1 MDVPK
6 LVPLKTNVP
15 WFRIEATEADWKKED
30 PLVLAQLL
38 EQLLL
43 VRKFEERILELFK
56 SGCVHG
62 PAHASIGQE
71 GGSIAAISML
81 SEGDK
86 INGTHRAHHQ
96 FLSRFLYHEMPA
108 NYDPRNGDFPDMM
121 QDAVYRSMAEIMGL
135 TPGYCGGRG
144 GSMHMRR
151 DEAGVL
157 GTNAIVGG
165 NPPQATGYALA
176 DKLLGTGNITVT
188 FFGDGAMQNG
198 AAYESMNM
206 AALYDLP
213 MIFIVENNLYG
224 VSTHVSDATRET
236 RLSAR
241 GQGLA
246 VPSLEVDGMN
256 VMAMRKAM
264 DWALKQIRDQNGPVL
279 IESQTYRFFHQHGPM
294 RGSAFGYR
302 EKEEEKAWRARDP
315 FKTLPERCL
324 ELGVIDKK
332 GLARIN
338 QRTDHSVQ
346 AAAEALTENEP
357 HSNQIRIIP
366 SLWPD
371 AGSVES
377 GIRGDLSELTGQR
390 TMEVEDVDPAKT
402 RNIKFIE
409 AIAAAQLHAMERDE
423 RVIVIGE
430 DVHRLNGG
438 TVGAT
443 KGIAEKFPDRL
454 IGTPIAE
461 NGFTGM
467 GLGAAINGLRPIIEI
482 MYADFC
488 LVAADQLFNQI
499 AKVRHM
505 FGGESAVPLIV
516 RIRAAGGHGYGSQ
529 HSMDPSGLFAL
540 WPGWRVIAPSTPFDY
555 IGLFNS
561 AVQCDDPV
569 VIVECQTLYQEEG
582 PVPANDM
589 DYCIPFGK
597 ARVIRPGSA
606 CTILACGNMTPIC
619 TEAVE
624 KCGVDAEVID
634 PRTLDPISMD
644 WDTISASVK
653 RTNRL
658 LVAEQTA
665 RGPSL
670 GARIVQ
676 EGQER
681 LFDWLDHQI
690 LRVSGSQSA
699 PVVSKILEQAALA
712 GVNEV
717 IEGIHAVMGGNV
729 HEVAE

>member
-1 MDVPK
+1 MPK
-6 LVPLKTNVP
+6 LVPLKTNTP
-15 WFRIEATEADWKKED
+15 WFRVEPSEADWKKED
-30 PLVLAQLL
+30 PVVLAQIL
-38 EQLLL
+38 EQLVL
-43 VRKFEERILELFK
+43 VRKFEERILELWQA
-56 SGCVHG
+56 GCVHG

-71 GGSIAAISML
+71 GGAIAAISTL
-81 SEGDK
+81 GSGDK

-96 FLSRFLYHEMPA
+96 FLSRFLYHEMPDG
-108 NYDPRNGDFPDMM
+108 YDPRGTNFPAAM
-121 QDAVYRSMAEIMGL
+121 QDTVHRSMAEIMGL

-176 DKLLGTGNITVT
+176 DKMLDTGNITVT

-206 AALYDLP
+206 AAIYDLP
-213 MIFIVENNLYG
+213 MVFIVENNLYG
-224 VSTHVSDATRET
+224 VSTHVSEATREA

-256 VMAMRKAM
+256 VMAMRKGM
-264 DWALKQIRDQNGPVL
+264 EWALKQIREDNGPVL
-279 IESQTYRFFHQHGPM
+279 IECQTYRYFHQNGPIA
-294 RGSAFGYR
+294 GSAFGYR
-302 EKEEEKAWRARDP
+302 EKSEEAAWRKRDP
-315 FKTLPERCL
+315 FITLPQKL
-324 ELGVIDKK
+324 LALGVVDKK
-332 GLARIN
+332 SLVKIEQKAS
-338 QRTDHSVQ
+338 DSVK
-346 AAAEALTENEP
+346 AASAALTETEP
-357 HSNQIRIIP
+357 QSNQLRIIP
-366 SLWPD
+366 ALWPD
-371 AGSVES
+371 PGSVDN
-377 GIRGDLSELTGQR
+377 GIRGDLSELAGER
-390 TMEVEDVDPAKT
+390 MMEAEDIDPAEAKT
-402 RNIKFIE
+402 MKYVE
-409 AIAAAQLHAMERDE
+409 AMAAVQLRAMERDE
-423 RVIVIGE
+423 RVIILGE
-430 DVHRLNGG
+430 DVHHLNGG
-438 TVGAT
+438 TVSGT
-443 KGIAEKFPDRL
+443 KGIVERFPDRL
-454 IGTPIAE
+454 LGTPIAE

-505 FGGESAVPLIV
+505 FGGTSTVPLIV
-516 RIRAAGGHGYGSQ
+516 RIRAAGGFGYGSQ

-540 WPGWRVIAPSTPFDY
+540 WPGWRVVVPTTAFDY

-561 AVQCDDPV
+561 AVNCDDPV
-569 VIVECQTLYQEEG
+569 VVIETQTLFQEECA
-582 PVPANDM
+582 VPAGDL

-597 ARVIRPGSA
+597 ARIVRPGSA
-606 CTILACGNMTPIC
+606 CTILASGQMVLHAIAAAEQTGI
-619 TEAVE
+619 
-624 KCGVDAEVID
+624 DAEVID
-634 PRTLDPISMD
+634 PRTVDSDSLD
-644 WDTISASVK
+644 WQTIGDSVQ

-670 GARIVQ
+670 GAHIVQ

-681 LFDWLDHQI
+681 LFDYLDHPI
-690 LRVSGSQSA
+690 LRVTGSQSA

-712 GVNEV
+712 GVDEV
-717 IEGIHAVMGGNV
+717 ITGLNALMRGSAQEA
-729 HEVAE
+729 AE

>member
-1 MDVPK
+1 VPN
-6 LVPLKTNVP
+6 LTALKTDTP
-15 WFRIEATEADWKKED
+15 WFRLKASEADWKNED
-30 PLVLAQLL
+30 PIILARIL
-38 EQLLL
+38 EQLL
-43 VRKFEERILELFK
+43 VIRKFEEKILELFK

-71 GGSIAAISML
+71 GGSIAAISSL
-81 SEGDK
+81 RPGDK

-96 FLSRFLYHEMPA
+96 FLSRFLFHEMPI
-108 NYDPRNGDFPDMM
+108 NYDPRDDELSPSM
-121 QDAVYRSMAEIMGL
+121 QETIFRSMAEIMGL

-165 NPPQATGYALA
+165 NPPQAAGYALA
-176 DKLLGTGNITVT
+176 DKLQASDNITVT

-198 AAYESMNM
+198 AAYEAMNM

-224 VSTHVSDATRET
+224 VSTHVSDTTRET

-246 VPSLEVDGMN
+246 MPSLEVDGMN
-256 VMAMRKAM
+256 VMSMRKAVE
-264 DWALKQIRDQNGPVL
+264 WSLNQIKNDKGPVL

-302 EKEEEKAWRARDP
+302 DKQEEQSWRERDP
-315 FKTLPERCL
+315 FLTLPKKL
-324 ELGVIDKK
+324 LALGIIDNDKLDFMTQK
-332 GLARIN
+332 A
-338 QRTDHSVQ
+338 DKSVVD
-346 AAAEALTENEP
+346 ASASLTETEP
-357 HSNQIRIIP
+357 ESNQLRIIP
-366 SLWPD
+366 SLWPNAD
-371 AGSVES
+371 TVES
-377 GIRGDLSELTGQR
+377 GIRGDLSELANATM
-390 TMEVEDVDPAKT
+390 MEVDDIDPSNSQ
-402 RNIKFIE
+402 NIKFVE
-409 AIAAAQLHAMERDE
+409 AMAIAQLNAMERDE
-423 RVIVIGE
+423 TVIIMGE

-467 GLGAAINGLRPIIEI
+467 GLGAAVNGLRPIIEI

-505 FGGESAVPLIV
+505 FGGTSPVPLVV

-529 HSMDPSGLFAL
+529 HSMDPSGLFSL
-540 WPGWRVIAPSTPFDY
+540 WPGWRVIAPTTPFDY

-561 AVQCDDPV
+561 AILCDDPV
-569 VIVECQTLYQEEG
+569 VIIESQTLYQTEG
-582 PVPANDM
+582 PVPTDNLDF
-589 DYCIPFGK
+589 CIPFG
-597 ARVIRPGSA
+597 RGRIIRSGSD
-606 CTILACGNMTPIC
+606 CTIIACGNMVPLSL
-619 TEAVE
+619 EANTISDVN
-624 KCGVDAEVID
+624 AEIID
-634 PRTLDPISMD
+634 PRTLDPLSMD
-644 WDTISASVK
+644 WELITESVQK
-653 RTNRL
+653 TNRL
-658 LVAEQTA
+658 LIVEQTS

-676 EGQER
+676 EAQER
-681 LFDWLDHQI
+681 LFDWLDHPI
-690 LRVSGSQSA
+690 ERVSGTQSA
-699 PVVSKILEQAALA
+699 PVVSKVLEEAALA
-712 GVNEV
+712 GVDDV
-717 IEGIHAVMGGNV
+717 VKGINSLMHDSGV
-729 HEVAE
+729 

>member
-1 MDVPK
+1 MPK
-6 LVPLKTNVP
+6 LVPLKTNIP
-15 WFRIEATEADWKKED
+15 WFRVEATDADWKKED
-30 PLVLAQLL
+30 PVVLAQIL
-38 EQLLL
+38 EQLIL
-43 VRKFEERILELFK
+43 VRKFEERILELWQA
-56 SGCVHG
+56 GCVHG

-71 GGSIAAISML
+71 GGAIAAISTL
-81 SEGDK
+81 GAGDK

-108 NYDPRNGDFPDMM
+108 GYDPRSTDFPAAM
-121 QDAVYRSMAEIMGL
+121 QDTVYRSMAEIMGL

-176 DKLLGTGNITVT
+176 DKMLATGNITVT

-198 AAYESMNM
+198 ASYESMNL
-206 AALYDLP
+206 AAIYDLP
-213 MIFIVENNLYG
+213 MVFIVENNLYG
-224 VSTHVSDATRET
+224 VSTHISEATREA

-246 VPSLEVDGMN
+246 VPSLEVDGMD

-264 DWALKQIRDQNGPVL
+264 EWALKQIREKKGPVL
-279 IESQTYRFFHQHGPM
+279 IECQTYRYFHQNGPI

-302 EKEEEKAWRARDP
+302 EKSEEEAWRKRDP
-315 FKTLPERCL
+315 YITLPEKL
-324 ELGVIDKK
+324 LKLGVVTQKSLAKIDRKA
-332 GLARIN
+332 GECVA
-338 QRTDHSVQ
+338 S
-346 AAAEALTENEP
+346 ASAALTETEP
-357 HSNQIRIIP
+357 KSNQLRIIP
-366 SLWPD
+366 ALWPD
-371 AGSVES
+371 PGAVDS
-377 GIRGDLSELTGQR
+377 GIRGDLSELAGQR
-390 TMEVEDVDPAKT
+390 TMEVEDIDPAKT
-402 RNIKFIE
+402 KTMKFVE
-409 AIAAAQLHAMERDE
+409 AMAAVQMRAMERDE
-423 RVIVIGE
+423 RVIILGE
-430 DVHRLNGG
+430 DVHRLGGG

-505 FGGESAVPLIV
+505 FGGTSAVPLIV

-540 WPGWRVIAPSTPFDY
+540 WPGWRVIVPTTPFDY

-569 VIVECQTLYQEEG
+569 VVVETQTLFQNEG
-582 PVPANDM
+582 PVPAD
-589 DYCIPFGK
+589 DLDFCIPFGS
-597 ARVIRPGSA
+597 ARIVRPGTA
-606 CTILACGNMTPIC
+606 CTIVACGNMVPIC
-619 TEAVE
+619 IEAVE
-624 KCGVDAEVID
+624 KCGIDAEVID
-634 PRTLDPISMD
+634 PRTLDAVSLD
-644 WDTISASVK
+644 WQTIGASVQ

-670 GARIVQ
+670 GAGIVQ

-690 LRVSGSQSA
+690 LRVSGTQSA

-712 GVNEV
+712 GVDDV
-717 IEGIHAVMGGNV
+717 VAGIHALMGGGAR
-729 HEVAE
+729 EAAE

>member
-1 MDVPK
+1 MPK
-6 LVPLKTNVP
+6 LAPLKTNTP
-15 WFRIEATEADWKKED
+15 WFRVEATDADWKNED
-30 PLVLAQLL
+30 PVVLAQLL

-43 VRKFEERILELFK
+43 VRKFEERILDLFK
-56 SGCVHG
+56 AGCVHG

-71 GGSIAAISML
+71 GGAIAAMSML
-81 SEGDK
+81 GASDK

-96 FLSRFLYHEMPA
+96 FLSRFLYHEMPTD
-108 NYDPRNGDFPDMM
+108 YDPRGTDLPDAM

-176 DKLLGTGNITVT
+176 DKILGTGNITVT

-213 MIFIVENNLYG
+213 LVFIVENNLYG
-224 VSTHVSDATRET
+224 VSTHVRDATRET

-246 VPSLEVDGMN
+246 VPSLEVDGMD

-264 DWALKQIRDQNGPVL
+264 KWSLKQIREDKGPVL

-302 EKEEEKAWRARDP
+302 EKKEEEAWRARDP
-315 FKTLPERCL
+315 YKVLPEKL
-324 ELGVIDKK
+324 LTLGVVDKK
-332 GLARIN
+332 ELQHIN
-338 QRTDHSVQ
+338 QKTEDSIAS
-346 AAAEALTENEP
+346 AAAALTENDP
-357 HSNQIRIIP
+357 GSNQLRIVP

-371 AGSVES
+371 PGSVES
-377 GIRGDLSELTGQR
+377 GIRGDLSELAGQR
-390 TMEVEDVDPAKT
+390 MMEVEDIDPAQSKEM
-402 RNIKFIE
+402 KFIE
-409 AIAAAQLHAMERDE
+409 AMAAAQLHAMERND
-423 RVIVIGE
+423 RVIVLGE

-454 IGTPIAE
+454 IATPIAE

-505 FGGESAVPLIV
+505 FGGNSPVPLIV

-540 WPGWRVIAPSTPFDY
+540 WPGWRVICPTTPFDY

-561 AVQCDDPV
+561 AVICDDPV
-569 VIVECQTLYQEEG
+569 VIVECQTLYQTIG
-582 PVPANDM
+582 LVPVDDL

-597 ARVIRPGSA
+597 ARIVRPGTA
-606 CTILACGNMTPIC
+606 CTIIACGNMVPLC
-619 TEAVE
+619 LEAVE
-624 KCGVDAEVID
+624 KIGVDAEVID
-634 PRTLDPISMD
+634 PRTLDPVSMD
-644 WDTISASVK
+644 WQTISASVQ

-690 LRVSGSQSA
+690 LRVSGTQSA

-712 GVNEV
+712 GVDDV
-717 IEGIHAVMGGNV
+717 VAGIHALMGGGTR
-729 HEVAE
+729 EAAE

>member
-1 MDVPK
+1 MPK
-6 LVPLKTNVP
+6 LAPLKTNTP
-15 WFRIEATEADWKKED
+15 WFRVEATEADWKKED
-30 PLVLAQLL
+30 PVVLARLL

-56 SGCVHG
+56 AGCVHG
-62 PAHASIGQE
+62 PAHSSIGQE
-71 GGSIAAISML
+71 AGAIAAVSML
-81 SEGDK
+81 GSDDK
-86 INGTHRAHHQ
+86 INATHRAHHQ
-96 FLSRFLYHEMPA
+96 FLSRFLFHEMPEG
-108 NYDPRNGDFPDMM
+108 YDPRGADFPDAM
-121 QDAVYRSMAEIMGL
+121 QEAVYRSMAEIMGL

-165 NPPQATGYALA
+165 NPPQAAGYALA
-176 DKLLGTGNITVT
+176 DKLIGTGNVTVT

-198 AAYESMNM
+198 AAYEAMNL

-213 MIFIVENNLYG
+213 MVFIVENNLYG

-256 VMAMRKAM
+256 LMAMRKAM
-264 DWALKQIRDQNGPVL
+264 EWALKQIREDKGPVL

-302 EKEEEKAWRARDP
+302 EKKEEEAWRARDP
-315 FKTLPERCL
+315 YKMLPEKLL
-324 ELGVIDKK
+324 ELGVVDKK
-332 GLARIN
+332 GLQQLN
-338 QRTDHSVQ
+338 DKTSESVK
-346 AAAEALTENEP
+346 AAAAALTESEP
-357 HSNQIRIIP
+357 GSNRLRIIP
-366 SLWPD
+366 ALWPD
-371 AGSVES
+371 PGSVDS
-377 GIRGDLSELTGQR
+377 GVRGDLSELAGQR
-390 TMEVEDVDPAKT
+390 NMKVEDIDPK
-402 RNIKFIE
+402 RSKNMKFIE

-423 RVIVIGE
+423 RVIVLGE

-505 FGGESAVPLIV
+505 FGGGSKVPLIV

-540 WPGWRVIAPSTPFDY
+540 WPGWRVIAPTTPFDY

-561 AVQCDDPV
+561 AVLCDDPV
-569 VIVECQTLYQEEG
+569 VIVECQTLYQTEG
-582 PVPANDM
+582 PVPVDDL
-589 DYCIPFGK
+589 DYCIPFGS
-597 ARVIRPGSA
+597 ARIVRPGTA
-606 CTILACGNMTPIC
+606 CTILACGNMVPHCI
-619 TEAVE
+619 EAVE
-624 KCGVDAEVID
+624 KSGIDAEVID
-634 PRTLDPISMD
+634 PRTLDAASLD
-644 WDTISASVK
+644 WRTIGASVE

-658 LVAEQTA
+658 LIAEQTA

-670 GARIVQ
+670 GAGIVQ

-681 LFDWLDHQI
+681 LFDWLDHPI

-699 PVVSKILEQAALA
+699 PVVSKVLEQAALA
-712 GVNEV
+712 GVDEV
-717 IEGIHAVMGGNV
+717 VAGIHAVMGADRAA
-729 HEVAE
+729 AE

>member
-1 MDVPK
+1 VPK
-6 LVPLKTNVP
+6 LVPLKTNTP
-15 WFRIEATEADWKKED
+15 WFRVEATDADWKKED
-30 PLVLAQLL
+30 PMVLAQIL
-38 EQLLL
+38 EQLIL
-43 VRKFEERILELFK
+43 VRKFEERILELWQA
-56 SGCVHG
+56 GCVHG

-71 GGSIAAISML
+71 GGAIAAISAL
-81 SEGDK
+81 GAGDK

-96 FLSRFLYHEMPA
+96 FLSRFLYHEMPEG
-108 NYDPRNGDFPDMM
+108 YDPRGDDLTAAM
-121 QDAVYRSMAEIMGL
+121 QDTVYRSMAEIMGL
-135 TPGYCGGRG
+135 SPGYCGGRG

-165 NPPQATGYALA
+165 NPPQAAGYALA
-176 DKLLGTGNITVT
+176 DKMLGTGNITVT

-198 AAYESMNM
+198 AAYESMNL
-206 AALYDLP
+206 AAIYDLP
-213 MIFIVENNLYG
+213 MVFIVENNLYG
-224 VSTHVSDATRET
+224 VSTHVSEATRES

-264 DWALKQIRDQNGPVL
+264 EWALKQIREKKGPVL
-279 IESQTYRFFHQHGPM
+279 IECLSYRYFHQNGPI

-302 EKEEEKAWRARDP
+302 EKSEEAAWLKRDP
-315 FKTLPERCL
+315 FVTLPEKL
-324 ELGVIDKK
+324 MKLGVVNKK
-332 GLARIN
+332 TIEKISKKAA
-338 QRTDHSVQ
+338 DSV
-346 AAAEALTENEP
+346 AAASAALTETEP
-357 HSNQIRIIP
+357 ESNQLRIIP
-366 SLWPD
+366 AMWPD
-371 AGSVES
+371 PGKVDF
-377 GIRGDLSELTGQR
+377 GIRGDLSELAGQR
-390 TMEVEDVDPAKT
+390 MMDVEDMDPAQTKT
-402 RNIKFIE
+402 MKYIE
-409 AIAAAQLHAMERDE
+409 AMAAVQLRAMERDE
-423 RVIVIGE
+423 RVIILGE
-430 DVHRLNGG
+430 DVHHLNGG
-438 TVGAT
+438 TVSGT
-443 KGIAEKFPDRL
+443 KGIVERFPDRL

-505 FGGESAVPLIV
+505 FGGTSTVPLIV

-540 WPGWRVIAPSTPFDY
+540 WPGWRVIVPTTPFDY

-561 AVQCDDPV
+561 AVNCDDPV
-569 VIVECQTLYQEEG
+569 VIIETQTLFQDEG
-582 PVPANDM
+582 LVPADDL

-597 ARVIRPGSA
+597 GHIVRPGSA
-606 CTILACGNMTPIC
+606 CTVIGCGNMASIAV
-619 TEAVE
+619 EAAE
-624 KCGVDAEVID
+624 KCGIDAEVID
-634 PRTLDPISMD
+634 PRTLDSDSLD
-644 WDTISASVK
+644 WEMIGESVK

-670 GARIVQ
+670 GASIVQ

-681 LFDWLDHQI
+681 LFDYLDHQI
-690 LRVSGSQSA
+690 LRVSGSHSA
-699 PVVSKILEQAALA
+699 PVISRILEEAALA
-712 GVNEV
+712 GVDEV
-717 IEGIHAVMGGNV
+717 
-729 HEVAE
+729 VAGLTALMRGSALEAAE

>member
-1 MDVPK
+1 MPK
-6 LVPLKTNVP
+6 LVPLKTNTP
-15 WFRIEATEADWKKED
+15 WFRVEATEADWKKED
-30 PLVLAQLL
+30 PVVLAQIL
-38 EQLLL
+38 EQLIL
-43 VRKFEERILELFK
+43 VRKFEERILELWQE
-56 SGCVHG
+56 GCVHG

-71 GGSIAAISML
+71 GGAIAAISTL
-81 SEGDK
+81 GSGDK

-96 FLSRFLYHEMPA
+96 FLSRFLYHEMPEG
-108 NYDPRNGDFPDMM
+108 YDPRGGDFPTAM
-121 QDAVYRSMAEIMGL
+121 QDTVYRSMAEIMGL

-176 DKLLGTGNITVT
+176 DKMLGTGNITVT

-198 AAYESMNM
+198 AAYESMNL
-206 AALYDLP
+206 AAIYDLP
-213 MIFIVENNLYG
+213 MVFIVENNLYG
-224 VSTHVSDATRET
+224 VSTHVSEATREA

-256 VMAMRKAM
+256 VMDMRKAM
-264 DWALKQIRDQNGPVL
+264 EWALKQIREKKGPVL
-279 IESQTYRFFHQHGPM
+279 IECQTYRYFHQNGPIP
-294 RGSAFGYR
+294 GSAFGYR
-302 EKEEEKAWRARDP
+302 DKAEEAAWRERDP
-315 FKTLPERCL
+315 YITLPKML
-324 ELGVIDKK
+324 LKLGVVTKK
-332 GLARIN
+332 SLADISRKA
-338 QRTDHSVQ
+338 DESV
-346 AAAEALTENEP
+346 AAASAALTETEP
-357 HSNQIRIIP
+357 DSNQLRIIP
-366 SLWPD
+366 ELWPD
-371 AGSVES
+371 PAAVDS
-377 GIRGDLSELTGQR
+377 GIRGDLSELAGQR
-390 TMEVEDVDPAKT
+390 MMEVEDIDSAKT
-402 RNIKFIE
+402 KTIKFVE
-409 AIAAAQLHAMERDE
+409 AMAAVQLRAMERDE
-423 RVIVIGE
+423 TVIILGE

-443 KGIAEKFPDRL
+443 KGIAQKFPDRL

-505 FGGESAVPLIV
+505 FGGTSTVPLIV

-540 WPGWRVIAPSTPFDY
+540 WPGWRVIVPTTPFDY

-561 AVQCDDPV
+561 AVLCDDPV
-569 VIVECQTLYQEEG
+569 VVVETQTLFQSEG
-582 PVPANDM
+582 PVPADDL

-597 ARVIRPGSA
+597 ARIVRPGSA
-606 CTILACGNMTPIC
+606 CTVVACGNMVPIC
-619 TEAVE
+619 VEAAE
-624 KCGVDAEVID
+624 KSGIDAEVID
-634 PRTLDPISMD
+634 PRTLDSASLD
-644 WDTISASVK
+644 WQTISASVE
-653 RTNRL
+653 RTNLL
-658 LVAEQTA
+658 LVAEQTS

-670 GARIVQ
+670 GAHIVQ

-690 LRVSGSQSA
+690 LRVSGSRSA

-712 GVNEV
+712 GVDEV
-717 IEGIHAVMGGNV
+717 VVGLNALMGGGARAA
-729 HEVAE
+729 AE

>member
-1 MDVPK
+1 MPK
-6 LVPLKTNVP
+6 LVPLKTNTP
-15 WFRIEATEADWKKED
+15 WFRVEATEADWKNED
-30 PLVLAQLL
+30 PVVLAQIL
-38 EQLLL
+38 EQLIL
-43 VRKFEERILELFK
+43 VRKFEERILELWQA
-56 SGCVHG
+56 GCVHG

-71 GGSIAAISML
+71 GGAIAAISTL
-81 SEGDK
+81 GAGDK

-108 NYDPRNGDFPDMM
+108 GYDPRDSDFPAAM
-121 QDAVYRSMAEIMGL
+121 QDTVYRSMAEIMGL

-176 DKLLGTGNITVT
+176 DKMLATGNITVT

-198 AAYESMNM
+198 AAYESMNL
-206 AALYDLP
+206 AAIYDLP
-213 MIFIVENNLYG
+213 MVFIVENNLYG
-224 VSTHVSDATRET
+224 VSTHVSEATRES

-256 VMAMRKAM
+256 VMAVRKAM
-264 DWALKQIRDQNGPVL
+264 EWALKQIREKKGPVL
-279 IESQTYRFFHQHGPM
+279 IECQTYRYFHQNGPI

-302 EKEEEKAWRARDP
+302 EKAEEEAWQKRDP
-315 FKTLPERCL
+315 YTTLPEKL
-324 ELGVIDKK
+324 LKLGVVTEKS
-332 GLARIN
+332 LAEIGRKAGEN
-338 QRTDHSVQ
+338 V
-346 AAAEALTENEP
+346 AAASAALTETEP
-357 HSNQIRIIP
+357 KSNQLRIIP
-366 SLWPD
+366 ALWPD
-371 AGSVES
+371 PGSVES
-377 GIRGDLSELTGQR
+377 GIRGDLSELAGQR
-390 TMEVEDVDPAKT
+390 MMEVEDIDPAKT
-402 RNIKFIE
+402 KTMKFVE
-409 AIAAAQLHAMERDE
+409 AMAAVQLRAMERDE
-423 RVIVIGE
+423 RVIVLGE
-430 DVHRLNGG
+430 DVHRLGGG

-505 FGGESAVPLIV
+505 FGGTSAVPLIV

-540 WPGWRVIAPSTPFDY
+540 WPGWRVIVPTTPFDY

-569 VIVECQTLYQEEG
+569 VVVETQTLFQNEG
-582 PVPANDM
+582 PVPAD
-589 DYCIPFGK
+589 DLDFCIPFGK
-597 ARVIRPGSA
+597 ARVLRPGSA
-606 CTILACGNMTPIC
+606 CTIVACGNMAPIC
-619 TEAVE
+619 VEAVE
-624 KCGVDAEVID
+624 KCGIDAEVID
-634 PRTLDPISMD
+634 PRTVDSVSLD
-644 WDTISASVK
+644 WQTIGASVE

-658 LVAEQTA
+658 LVAEQTS

-690 LRVSGSQSA
+690 LRVSGTQSA

-712 GVNEV
+712 GVDEV
-717 IEGIHAVMGGNV
+717 VAGIHAVMGDDAQAA
-729 HEVAE
+729 AE

>member
-1 MDVPK
+1 VPK
-6 LVPLKTNVP
+6 LVPLKTDTP
-15 WFRIEATEADWKKED
+15 WFRVEATDADWKKED
-30 PLVLAQLL
+30 PVVLAQIL

-43 VRKFEERILELFK
+43 VRKFEERILELWQA
-56 SGCVHG
+56 GCVHG

-71 GGSIAAISML
+71 GGAIAAISTL
-81 SEGDK
+81 GAGDK

-96 FLSRFLYHEMPA
+96 FLSRFLYHEMPEG
-108 NYDPRNGDFPDMM
+108 YDPRGSDFPAAM
-121 QDAVYRSMAEIMGL
+121 QDSVYRSMAEIMGL

-176 DKLLGTGNITVT
+176 DKLLATGNITVT

-198 AAYESMNM
+198 AAYEAMNL
-206 AALYDLP
+206 AAIYDLP
-213 MIFIVENNLYG
+213 IVFIVENNLYG
-224 VSTHVSDATRET
+224 VSTHVSEATRES

-246 VPSLEVDGMN
+246 IPALEVDGMN

-264 DWALKQIRDQNGPVL
+264 QWALKQIREDKGPVL
-279 IESQTYRFFHQHGPM
+279 IESQTYRFFHQNGPI

-302 EKEEEKAWRARDP
+302 SKQEEEAWLKRDP
-315 FKTLPERCL
+315 FKTLPEKL
-324 ELGVIDKK
+324 LKLGVVNKK
-332 GLARIN
+332 SLERMGAKAGA
-338 QRTDHSVQ
+338 SV
-346 AAAEALTENEP
+346 AAAAAALTETEP
-357 HSNQIRIIP
+357 KTNQIRIIP

-371 AGSVES
+371 PGAVDS
-377 GIRGDLSELTGQR
+377 GIRGDLSELAGQR
-390 TMEVEDVDPAKT
+390 MMEVEDIDPARSKSM
-402 RNIKFIE
+402 KFVE
-409 AIAAAQLHAMERDE
+409 AMAAVQLRAMERDE
-423 RVIVIGE
+423 RVIILGE
-430 DVHRLNGG
+430 DVQHLGGG

-499 AKVRHM
+499 AKMRHM
-505 FGGESAVPLIV
+505 FGGTSPVPLVV

-529 HSMDPSGLFAL
+529 HSMDPSGLFSL
-540 WPGWRVIAPSTPFDY
+540 WPGWRVIVPTTPFDY

-569 VIVECQTLYQEEG
+569 VVVETQTLFQDSG
-582 PVPANDM
+582 PVPADDL

-597 ARVIRPGSA
+597 ARIIRPGSA
-606 CTILACGNMTPIC
+606 CTILACGNMVPIC
-619 TEAVE
+619 VAAVE
-624 KCGVDAEVID
+624 KSGVDAEVID
-634 PRTLDPISMD
+634 PRTVD
-644 WDTISASVK
+644 SASLDWQTIGASVR

-658 LVAEQTA
+658 LVAEQTS

-670 GARIVQ
+670 GAHIVQ

-681 LFDWLDHQI
+681 LFDWLDHPI
-690 LRVSGSQSA
+690 LRVSGSRSA

-712 GVNEV
+712 GVDEV
-717 IEGIHAVMGGNV
+717 VAGLAALMPGGARAA
-729 HEVAE
+729 AE